1 MYRGIP
7 KETMN
12 GMILEIF
19 DIDLPMREALV
30 TAKQRISRRS
40 GQEIHLTH
48 EGHTGKGEV
57 LPLPLWSK
65 VSDLETKEE
74 LQGIQ
79 SNPEEFL
86 MRAQSLSLEV
96 QAGMTSAIWAQKAAL
111 LDEPLWSVL
120 GGTSDQVLVNALIGG
135 GTESEFRNS
144 LEKALNDGYG
154 TIKVKMGFPEDK
166 RRLKIVSEH
175 VASETKVRLDANCSW
190 TLREAVEMTRLAE
203 KLFRHHLEYVEDP
216 VTTIDQLHQV
226 RADLPVPVATDA
238 LTPDMNAIEQVI
250 SMGVVDNVILKPLLL
265 GGIDAVLALSKT
277 ARDAG
282 IDPVISSTFD
292 GPVGLTSWCHLAS
305 AIGPNTTHGLGTA
318 ALIDDK
324 RMKPLIPRNGVIK
337 LRS

>member
-1 MYRGIP
+1 MS
-7 KETMN
+7 
-12 GMILEIF
+12 GMALEIV
-19 DIDLPMREALV
+19 DINLPMREALI
-30 TAKQRISRRS
+30 TAQQRISHRS
-40 GQEIHLTH
+40 GQEVHLTH

-65 VSDLETKEE
+65 VTDLETKDE
-74 LQGIQ
+74 LKGIQ
-79 SNPEEFL
+79 SNPEGFL
-86 MRAQSLSLEV
+86 MSTQNFSYEV
-96 QAGMTSAIWAQKAAL
+96 QAGMTSASWAQKAAL
-111 LDEPLWSVL
+111 LGEPLWSVL

-135 GTESEFRNS
+135 GTETELRNS

-175 VASETKVRLDANCSW
+175 VTSEIKVRLDANCSW
-190 TLREAVEMTRLAE
+190 TLREAVEITRQAE
-203 KLFRHHLEYVEDP
+203 KLFKDQLEYVEDP
-216 VTTIDQLHQV
+216 VSTIDQLHQV

-238 LTPDMNAIEQVI
+238 LTPDKEAIEQVI
-250 SMGVVDNVILKPLLL
+250 SMRAVNNVILKPLLL
-265 GGIDAVLALSKT
+265 GGIDSVLALSKN

-282 IDPVISSTFD
+282 ITPVISSTFD

-318 ALIDDK
+318 ALIDDR
-324 RMKPLIPRNGVIK
+324 RMKPLIPRNGVIE